1 VRSASTAALGRRPGG
16 GGGLRD
22 GWRRAAVEEV
32 PSGGFPKGNGGG
44 GQERWSR
51 KLSRWSMRYSATPE
65 LREEETALLLGR
77 RQLLAVRSSPPRKRT
92 APSGSAWFYA
102 VGGLARGEAQS
113 TLMLGELDSTAH
125 RGWYSV

>member
-1 VRSASTAALGRRPGG
+1 M
-16 GGGLRD
+16 
-22 GWRRAAVEEV
+22 VEEAV
-32 PSGGFPKGNGGG
+32 KVVDEVLGD
-44 GQERWSR
+44 
-51 KLSRWSMRYSATPE
+51 ATE